1 MANDGSSDG
10 DDDDDDDDDD
20 VGKTMREMIPD
31 CEPERSASDDVVVS
45 ELEVMVVAAA
55 VTQRTGSPSATSCS
69 ERMYSSRRGE

>member
-1 MANDGSSDG
+1 MANDGSS
-10 DDDDDDDDDD
+10 DDDDDDDD

-45 ELEVMVVAAA
+45 ELEVMVVSAAAAVA